1 MYLLISGDCKHSL
14 KVCKLDEPTELSKEQ
29 EVKERDDYSVKAWQ
43 YKNISC
49 SGNVLFANPKTAY
62 L

>member
-29 EVKERDDYSVKAWQ
+29 DVKEIDDYSVKA
-43 YKNISC
+43 
-49 SGNVLFANPKTAY
+49 
-62 L
+62 